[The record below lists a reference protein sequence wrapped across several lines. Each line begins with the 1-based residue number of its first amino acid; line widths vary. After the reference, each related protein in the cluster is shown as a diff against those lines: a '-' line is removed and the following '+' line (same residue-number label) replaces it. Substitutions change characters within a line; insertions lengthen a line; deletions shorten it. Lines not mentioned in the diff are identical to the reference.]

1 MLMKNK
7 CLALTIAIA
16 MYMIPVSAAERA
28 ESEDGL
34 SSTAL
39 KAYLQEDKQPEADV
53 QQTQNVPTYSMR
65 SGDQLEIIVYGHDDI
80 STSSQTGA
88 YGMAATSYSASG
100 RNVYVV
106 RPDGKLDFPLIGE
119 VDVDGKSVTQVREEL
134 AERLA
139 EYIKNP
145 RVSVNISKWGTT
157 RVYVL
162 GEVKTPGLYE
172 LDKSRRVL
180 DAIGK
185 AGAYTK
191 DAAKRNVFLIHQNHQ
206 GEPIK
211 IDLIKMLREGDMSQN
226 YELREGDVV
235 YLNDNG
241 RIDFVRDIVPFISAI
256 YMGTNIKK
264 NVN

>member
-1 MLMKNK
+1 MRVRLLIWGVI
-7 CLALTIAIA
+7 LAIYAL
-16 MYMIPVSAAERA
+16 PVAAAEPSE
-28 ESEDGL
+28 ESGL
-34 SSTAL
+34 SSPVL
-39 KAYLQEDKQPEADV
+39 KAYLQESKTESKETPEKPIKP
-53 QQTQNVPTYSMR
+53 PTYSMR

-88 YGMAATSYSASG
+88 SGMVATNYSASG

-119 VDVDGKSVTQVREEL
+119 MDVDGKSVTQVREEL
-134 AERLA
+134 TTQLA

-162 GEVKTPGLYE
+162 GEVKNPGLYE
-172 LDKSRRVL
+172 LDKSRRIL

-191 DAAKRNVFLIHQNHQ
+191 DAAKRKVFLIHQEHQ

-256 YMGTNIKK
+256 YMGTNIKE
-264 NVN
+264 NLH

>member
-1 MLMKNK
+1 MRLKSLIFV
-7 CLALTIAIA
+7 LALTITSA
-16 MYMIPVSAAERA
+16 IPVWAEPNP
-28 ESEDGL
+28 DNNIGV
-34 SSTAL
+34 SSTL
-39 KAYLQEDKQPEADV
+39 VKGYLSDSDTGQKTAQPGA
-53 QQTQNVPTYSMR
+53 TYSMR

-88 YGMAATSYSASG
+88 YGMAAPNYNGVG
-100 RNVYVV
+100 RNIYIV

-119 VDVDGKSVTQVREEL
+119 VDVDNKSVTQVREEL
-134 AERLA
+134 AARLS

-162 GEVKTPGLYE
+162 GEVKNPGLYE
-172 LDKSRRVL
+172 LDKSRRIL

-191 DAAKRNVFLIHQNHQ
+191 DAAKRKVFLIHQDHH

-241 RIDFVRDIVPFISAI
+241 RIDFTRDILPFISAI

-264 NVN
+264 NVQ

>member
-1 MLMKNK
+1 MLVKNK
-7 CLALTIAIA
+7 WLPLALTLALSMSTA
-16 MYMIPVSAAERA
+16 AAAEPND
-28 ESEDGL
+28 SDGGSL
-34 SSTAL
+34 SPTL
-39 KAYLQEDKQPEADV
+39 KTYLQEEATSEPVEQAQP
-53 QQTQNVPTYSMR
+53 VPKYSMR

-88 YGMAATSYSASG
+88 SGMVASNYNASG

-134 AERLA
+134 TVRLT

-206 GEPIK
+206 GKPIK
-211 IDLIKMLREGDMSQN
+211 IDLLKMLKEGDMTQN

-241 RIDFVRDIVPFISAI
+241 RIDFVRDIVPFVSAI

>member
-1 MLMKNK
+1 MRLQIITLIVALSIWAVPAWAQDADTKADITSQVINGYLDETTAEKN
-7 CLALTIAIA
+7 
-16 MYMIPVSAAERA
+16 S
-28 ESEDGL
+28 
-34 SSTAL
+34 
-39 KAYLQEDKQPEADV
+39 LQETV
-53 QQTQNVPTYSMR
+53 GSIPTYSMR

-88 YGMAATSYSASG
+88 YGIAPNGYNTSG
-100 RNVYVV
+100 RNIYIV

-119 VDVDGKSVTQVREEL
+119 LDVDGKSVTQVRSEL
-134 AERLA
+134 EVRLA

-145 RVSVNISKWGTT
+145 RVSINISKWGTT

-162 GEVKTPGLYE
+162 GEVRTPGLYE

-191 DAAKRNVFLIHQNHQ
+191 DAAKRKVFLIHQDHQ
-206 GEPIK
+206 GAPIN

-241 RIDFVRDIVPFISAI
+241 RIDFARDILPFISAI
-256 YMGTNIKK
+256 YMGNNIR
-264 NVN
+264 NNRR

>member
-1 MLMKNK
+1 MKFQTLT
-7 CLALTIAIA
+7 LALALSLYA
-16 MYMIPVSAAERA
+16 MPALGADATE
-28 ESEDGL
+28 ESGVNL
-34 SSTAL
+34 PTVKS
-39 KAYLQEDKQPEADV
+39 YLQDYDTAEKNTSKV
-53 QQTQNVPTYSMR
+53 SKSVPTYSMR

-88 YGMAATSYSASG
+88 YGMVANNYSASG
-100 RNVYVV
+100 RNVYIV

-119 VDVDGKSVTQVREEL
+119 VDVDGKSVTDVREEL
-134 AERLA
+134 TARLA

-145 RVSVNISKWGTT
+145 RVSVNISRWGTT

-162 GEVKTPGLYE
+162 GEVKNPGLYE

-191 DAAKRNVFLIHQNHQ
+191 DAAKRKVFLIHQDHQ
-206 GEPIK
+206 GAPIN

-226 YELREGDVV
+226 YELREGDVL

-241 RIDFVRDIVPFISAI
+241 RIDFARDILPFISAI
-256 YMGTNIKK
+256 YMGSNIKNNK
-264 NVN
+264 

>member
-1 MLMKNK
+1 MLVKNK
-7 CLALTIAIA
+7 WLPLALSLALSMGTAA
-16 MYMIPVSAAERA
+16 AAELNDN
-28 ESEDGL
+28 DGGL
-34 SSTAL
+34 TSPAL
-39 KAYLQEDKQPEADV
+39 KPYLQDEKTPEPV
-53 QQTQNVPTYSMR
+53 VQTQSMPTYSMR

-88 YGMAATSYSASG
+88 SGMVASNYSVSG

-134 AERLA
+134 TVRLT

-206 GEPIK
+206 GKPIK
-211 IDLIKMLREGDMSQN
+211 IDLLKMLREGVF
-226 YELREGDVV
+226 LV
-235 YLNDNG
+235 
-241 RIDFVRDIVPFISAI
+241 
-256 YMGTNIKK
+256 
-264 NVN
+264 

>member
-1 MLMKNK
+1 MKFQTLTVA
-7 CLALTIAIA
+7 LALSLYA
-16 MYMIPVSAAERA
+16 MPVLGANVSE
-28 ESEDGL
+28 ESGVNL
-34 SSTAL
+34 PLT
-39 KAYLQEDKQPEADV
+39 KAYLQEAVSE
-53 QQTQNVPTYSMR
+53 QNSTKSIPHSAPTYSMR

-88 YGMAATSYSASG
+88 YGMVANNYSASG
-100 RNVYVV
+100 RNVYIV

-119 VDVDGKSVTQVREEL
+119 VDVDGKSVTDVREEL
-134 AERLA
+134 AVRLS

-162 GEVKTPGLYE
+162 GEVKNPGLYE

-191 DAAKRNVFLIHQNHQ
+191 DAAKRKVFLIHQDHQ
-206 GEPIK
+206 GDPIN

-241 RIDFVRDIVPFISAI
+241 RIDFARDILPFISAI
-256 YMGTNIKK
+256 YMGSNIKNNK
-264 NVN
+264 